1 MEQHDGKTMKGVI
14 ELNWKIVVG
23 IIAAV
28 ITIVLVILVL
38 IGVLRTET
46 LGKTINEFCNII
58 IGKVLNQ
65 ENVTACNIF
74 S

>member
-1 MEQHDGKTMKGVI
+1 MKGVI
-14 ELNWKIVVG
+14 ELNWKIMIG

-38 IGVLRTET
+38 IGVLRTDT
-46 LGKTINEFCNII
+46 LGKIVNEFCNII